1 MHNATLKSY
10 ITGFI
15 LSVVLTL
22 VAYFLVVN
30 HMLTGTILIAA
41 ILGLAMVQLV
51 VQLLFF
57 LHMGQE
63 KNPRWNLMFFVS
75 FLSIIFIVVVA
86 SLWII
91 AHLNYNMSPDQ
102 INKRTMQEEGLQ
114 KEMKYQK

>member
-1 MHNATLKSY
+1 MHNNATLQSY
-10 ITGFI
+10 ITGFV

-22 VAYFLVVN
+22 AAYFLVVN
-30 HMLTGTILIAA
+30 HALTGTMLIAA

-63 KNPRWNLMFFVS
+63 KKPRWNLLFFVS

-86 SLWII
+86 SLWIM

-102 INKRTMQEEGLQ
+102 INKHTMEEEGFR
-114 KEMKYQK
+114 K